1 MEPDWKSRAEG
12 IIYGIAVFSV
22 FRSLIYNK
30 LSRSLIFIG
39 VSWLGLVCMDAL
51 RLHVLQV
58 PLLYAIYI
66 SVFQTWLIAMRC
78 FMIKNYLTRI
88 NEKRVWVKGCVHFTF
103 FLTNFIFLV
112 TLAIRVKWSFIE
124 PISTPSGAALLYT
137 DFFSS
142 LYYMTLM
149 LTLDAISF
157 TRFTRYLYTHLGV
170 KAIKFRPYIY
180 HVLLQVLIVSVIFA
194 NAYRII
200 VCAFT
205 GMEHLNGPLW
215 LYPDTLLILSLLD
228 YGVSKK
234 DMMKYNTKDT
244 SFTQLTDV
252 SRQLAAIK
260 LTKDN
265 ILKYLDHSVRNRLQQ
280 FMYHMQT
287 MKQAATGNLTQR
299 LCVLEK
305 TALNIGLMVN
315 DVQVMDSM
323 EKEICLNLSI
333 FDLVQVV
340 NDELMILN
348 DVDMEG
354 GMEQSLPDT
363 YVILADKERCSQF
376 LHLVYAFYS
385 ENRSRVQLCIKN
397 GNFEAFIS
405 IDPSKFKINKDLQK
419 SLENLDD
426 YHLVSFKIMGKL
438 IEAMKGR
445 IDLVIA
451 EGINFVIPLEI
462 VSAVDIRATWA
473 RDDFNI
479 ERGILIVDDSMI
491 NRKVMRK
498 LITTC
503 VKNGLKVLDE
513 ATNGEEAIRLI
524 SERVQRGE
532 KLYKLVFMDVL
543 MPVMDGVEACKIIKK
558 KWNDVVV
565 IMVTA
570 NDEKTLAFS
579 AHDGYLQK
587 PFFKV
592 DVERILRL
600 QNFLDP

>member
-1 MEPDWKSRAEG
+1 
-12 IIYGIAVFSV
+12 
-22 FRSLIYNK
+22 
-30 LSRSLIFIG
+30 
-39 VSWLGLVCMDAL
+39 
-51 RLHVLQV
+51 
-58 PLLYAIYI
+58 
-66 SVFQTWLIAMRC
+66 
-78 FMIKNYLTRI
+78 
-88 NEKRVWVKGCVHFTF
+88 
-103 FLTNFIFLV
+103 
-112 TLAIRVKWSFIE
+112 
-124 PISTPSGAALLYT
+124 
-137 DFFSS
+137 
-142 LYYMTLM
+142 
-149 LTLDAISF
+149 
-157 TRFTRYLYTHLGV
+157 
-170 KAIKFRPYIY
+170 
-180 HVLLQVLIVSVIFA
+180 
-194 NAYRII
+194 
-200 VCAFT
+200 
-205 GMEHLNGPLW
+205 
-215 LYPDTLLILSLLD
+215 
-228 YGVSKK
+228 
-234 DMMKYNTKDT
+234 
-244 SFTQLTDV
+244 
-252 SRQLAAIK
+252 
-260 LTKDN
+260 
-265 ILKYLDHSVRNRLQQ
+265 
-280 FMYHMQT
+280 
-287 MKQAATGNLTQR
+287 
-299 LCVLEK
+299 
-305 TALNIGLMVN
+305 
-315 DVQVMDSM
+315 
-323 EKEICLNLSI
+323 
-333 FDLVQVV
+333 
-340 NDELMILN
+340 
-348 DVDMEG
+348 
-354 GMEQSLPDT
+354 
-363 YVILADKERCSQF
+363 
-376 LHLVYAFYS
+376 
-385 ENRSRVQLCIKN
+385 
-397 GNFEAFIS
+397 
-405 IDPSKFKINKDLQK
+405 
-419 SLENLDD
+419 
-426 YHLVSFKIMGKL
+426 MGKL